1 LILLSLKTDH
11 PLKENLNA
19 NSQSEIQN
27 PTTQYYTGEYP
38 QQKQPVPGVQ
48 SKMDPVPDCGEKTY
62 KGSGRLQDRKALV
75 TGGDSGIGRAAAI
88 AYARE
93 GADVAINYL
102 PAEEEDAQQV
112 KQLIEEAGRKAVLIP
127 GDLSD
132 EKFARSLVH
141 KAHQELGGLDVL
153 ALVAGKQVAVEKIA
167 DLTTEQFQQTYAVN
181 VFALFWITQEA
192 LPLLPAGASIITTSS
207 IQAYQPSPHLLDYA
221 STKAAILNYSRGLAK
236 QVAESGVRVNVVAP
250 GPIWTALQISG
261 GQPQEKIPQFGQ
273 QTPMKRAGQPAELAP
288 VYVYLASQESS
299 YVTAEVHG
307 VCGGEHLG

>member
-1 LILLSLKTDH
+1 M
-11 PLKENLNA
+11 A

-221 STKAAILNYSRGLAK
+221 STKAAILNYSCGLAK

>member
-1 LILLSLKTDH
+1 M
-11 PLKENLNA
+11 A

-75 TGGDSGIGRAAAI
+75 TGGDSGIGRAAAT

>member
-1 LILLSLKTDH
+1 M
-11 PLKENLNA
+11 A
-19 NSQSEIQN
+19 NNQTKMQD

-38 QQKQPVPGVQ
+38 KQRQPTPGVQ
-48 SKMDPVPDCGEKTY
+48 SKMDPVPDCGENSY
-62 KGSGRLQDRKALV
+62 VGSGRLKDRKALV

-112 KQLIEEAGRKAVLIP
+112 KAQIEAAGRKAVLIP
-127 GDLSD
+127 GDLTD
-132 EKFARSLVH
+132 ESFARSLPH
-141 KAHQELGGLDVL
+141 KAKEQLGGLDIL
-153 ALVAGKQVAVEKIA
+153 ALVAGKQTAVEEIA
-167 DLTTEQFQQTYAVN
+167 NLTTEQFTQTYTVN

-192 LPLLPAGASIITTSS
+192 VPLLPPGGSIITTSS
-207 IQAYQPSPHLLDYA
+207 IQAYQPSTHLLDYA

-236 QVAESGVRVNVVAP
+236 QVAEKGIRVNIVAP
-250 GPIWTALQISG
+250 GPIWTALQIAG
-261 GQPQEKIPQFGQ
+261 GQPQEKLPQFGQ

-288 VYVYLASQESS
+288 IYVYLASQESS

-307 VCGGEHLG
+307 VTGGEHLG

>member
-1 LILLSLKTDH
+1 MSHLKD
-11 PLKENLNA
+11 
-19 NSQSEIQN
+19 

-38 QQKQPVPGVQ
+38 KQKQPTPGIQ
-48 SKMDPVPDCGEKTY
+48 AKMTPVPECGEKTY
-62 KGSGRLQDRKALV
+62 VGSGRLKDRKALV

-93 GADVAINYL
+93 GADVAISYL
-102 PAEEEDAQQV
+102 PVEEQDAQDV
-112 KQLIEEAGRKAVLIP
+112 KKIIEECGRKAVLLP

-141 KAHQELGGLDVL
+141 EAHKALGGLDIM
-153 ALVAGKQVAVEKIA
+153 ALVAGKQVAIPDIA
-167 DLTTEQFQQTYAVN
+167 DLTSEQFQKTFAIN
-181 VFALFWITQEA
+181 VFALFWLTQEA
-192 LPLLPAGASIITTSS
+192 IPLLPKGASIITTSS

-221 STKAAILNYSRGLAK
+221 ATKAAILNYSRGLAK
-236 QVAESGVRVNVVAP
+236 QVAEKGIRVNIVAP

-261 GQPQEKIPQFGQ
+261 GQTQDKIPQFGQ
-273 QTPMKRAGQPAELAP
+273 KTPMKRAGQPAELAP

>member
-1 LILLSLKTDH
+1 MPKNQTTPQD
-11 PLKENLNA
+11 
-19 NSQSEIQN
+19 
-27 PTTQYYTGEYP
+27 PTTQYHTGEYP
-38 QQKQPVPGVQ
+38 KQKQPSPGVQ
-48 SKMDPVPDCGEKTY
+48 AKMTPVPDCGEKSY
-62 KGSGRLQDRKALV
+62 VGSGRLKDRKALV

-102 PAEEEDAQQV
+102 PAEEEDAQDV
-112 KQLIEEAGRKAVLIP
+112 KALIEAAGRKAVLIP

-132 EKFARSLVH
+132 ETFARSLVH
-141 KAHQELGGLDVL
+141 KAREALGGLDVL
-153 ALVAGKQVAVEKIA
+153 ALVAGKQVAIEKIA
-167 DLTTEQFQQTYAVN
+167 DLTSEQFQKTYAVN

-192 LPLLPAGASIITTSS
+192 LPLLSPGASIITTSS

-221 STKAAILNYSRGLAK
+221 STKAAILNYTRGLAK
-236 QVAESGVRVNVVAP
+236 QVAEKGIRVNAVAP

-261 GQPQEKIPQFGQ
+261 GQPQEKLPEFGQ

-288 VYVYLASQESS
+288 IYVYLASHESS

>member
-1 LILLSLKTDH
+1 MQD
-11 PLKENLNA
+11 
-19 NSQSEIQN
+19 

-38 QQKQPVPGVQ
+38 KQRQPTPGVQ
-48 SKMDPVPDCGEKTY
+48 SKMDPVPDCGENSY
-62 KGSGRLQDRKALV
+62 VGSGRLKDRKALV

-112 KQLIEEAGRKAVLIP
+112 KAQIEAAGRKAVLIP
-127 GDLSD
+127 GDLTD
-132 EKFARSLVH
+132 ESFARSLPH
-141 KAHQELGGLDVL
+141 KAKEQLGGLDIL
-153 ALVAGKQVAVEKIA
+153 ALVAGKQTAVEEIA
-167 DLTTEQFQQTYAVN
+167 NLTTEQFTQTYTVN

-192 LPLLPAGASIITTSS
+192 VPLLPPGGSIITTSS
-207 IQAYQPSPHLLDYA
+207 IQAYQPSTHLLDYA

-236 QVAESGVRVNVVAP
+236 QVAEKGIRVNIVAP
-250 GPIWTALQISG
+250 GPIWTALQIAG
-261 GQPQEKIPQFGQ
+261 GQPQEKLPQFGQ

-288 VYVYLASQESS
+288 IYVYLASQESS

-307 VCGGEHLG
+307 VTGGEHLG